1 MSRLELQRQE
11 LRLQRRQRCQR
22 GQMHLK
28 CHLAAAPILSHLPT
42 VLVEIAMQ
50 GDINVNA
57 EAQRVLAAGHD
68 RWAQLGLTRG
78 ADVAEGERDLLAKGR
93 RCLPQLSLPTAAAVV
108 FPAHSLVARC
118 LIPPP
123 SPGLSAVKKRYKRL
137 CALNP
142 DKNLGNALAAE
153 AFAIVSAAYAELT
166 ALLAPAGAPAATAG
180 PLHASQAEA
189 QQQTNRW
196 QAFTGRWQPR
206 QQQAAP
212 QQAAPP
218 AAQHPRPGSSS
229 QENRTPETDSGSFG
243 QQHPATGACSS
254 RQNSRWGKQAG
265 TALFRAQPL
274 VPAQAPACP
283 ASGQDGS
290 MHGQQQQGT
299 LLRKHSSP
307 RASLSSSSFSFNSG
321 SDASDSEDAATAA
334 SSRPIGACV
343 QPAAFY
349 GSGSTHHGPAVDA
362 GVVAASAVKPP
373 AASLYGL
380 FSGRRSGGGQAGG
393 WPGSQQ
399 PLQGTDQPKW
409 GPPQTQPLAERRL
422 TVEQPAQ
429 QQQQQQRQ
437 QQHPQQHQ
445 GQSDYWQRDQL
456 AWVQQQHQ
464 QQPRMP
470 VWRQAAAQPSPPPGS
485 LQQDQARLL
494 GSPSC
499 QRTSPQAEAQ
509 QGSQPGNGACGSW
522 AGQAGSRWNT
532 DRSKLEL
539 LKRPAAFAVP
549 AASGLVSSQLANAEE
564 QGQQEATRGRASGQA
579 KRRLRELSSS
589 SDAGRSSDDEGES
602 NSDEGGPVVVHGG
615 WAQDAAALVSTSC
628 CFACP
633 IYGKPLR
640 RISSQ
645 KMHRFDALNPCRL
658 CQRL

>member
-1 MSRLELQRQE
+1 
-11 LRLQRRQRCQR
+11 
-22 GQMHLK
+22 MHLNY
-28 CHLAAAPILSHLPT
+28 LAASPILSHLPT

-50 GDINVNA
+50 GDTNVNA

-78 ADVAEGERDLLAKGR
+78 ADLAE
-93 RCLPQLSLPTAAAVV
+93 
-108 FPAHSLVARC
+108 
-118 LIPPP
+118 
-123 SPGLSAVKKRYKRL
+123 VKKRYKRL
-137 CALNP
+137 CALHP

-166 ALLAPAGAPAATAG
+166 ALLAPAGAPTATAG
-180 PLHASQAEA
+180 PLHAGQAEA

-243 QQHPATGACSS
+243 QQHPATGACGS

-274 VPAQAPACP
+274 VPAQGTACP

-307 RASLSSSSFSFNSG
+307 RASLSSSSSSFNSG
-321 SDASDSEDAATAA
+321 SDASDSEDAAAA
-334 SSRPIGACV
+334 AISRPIGACV

-362 GVVAASAVKPP
+362 GVAAASAVKPP

-409 GPPQTQPLAERRL
+409 VPPQTQSLAERRL

-429 QQQQQQRQ
+429 QKHQ

-445 GQSDYWQRDQL
+445 RQSDHWQRDQL

-464 QQPRMP
+464 QGSRLSL
-470 VWRQAAAQPSPPPGS
+470 WRQAAAQPSPPLGS
-485 LQQDQARLL
+485 LQQEQARLL

-499 QRTSPQAEAQ
+499 QRTSPQAEAR

-522 AGQAGSRWNT
+522 AGQAGSRWST

-549 AASGLVSSQLANAEE
+549 AASGLVSSQLANAKE

-589 SDAGRSSDDEGES
+589 SDEGRSSDDEGES
-602 NSDEGGPVVVHGG
+602 NSDEGSASDFEPVSALSAREQLMQAVLH
-615 WAQDAAALVSTSC
+615 QQAAERRAVQAEGAAIARAGRDKALHKYRTKRRKKGASSSKAGAGCSGRGTGSRRNS
-628 CFACP
+628 
-633 IYGKPLR
+633 GKPSTKGSGVTAGSGGGTRQTQLQLVLVR
-640 RISSQ
+640 GP
-645 KMHRFDALNPCRL
+645 AA
-658 CQRL
+658 